1 MTVLGWMWTWSEY
14 VLIPDFPAPYT
25 LSVDTLRI
33 PSPYMEK
40 VRFIGAILPVKPEQC
55 PEPSK
60 TREAFGVAPDQKL
73 VFAGIS
79 GPRAERIPLLRILEP
94 IFEGF
99 PDDIRVLMST
109 GDPSGGS
116 DLTTSRSLI
125 KVPWLEDR
133 FAVLHACDAVVSR
146 GGHETIMQSICYRK
160 PALVIPVPG
169 HPEQYGNARAA
180 ERLGVADAIHQAD
193 VTPGYVLEHLLG
205 FLGDPSYARSLSEM
219 SAHASLGDGVGECLR
234 VLESVIRR

>member
-1 MTVLGWMWTWSEY
+1 MG
-14 VLIPDFPAPYT
+14 
-25 LSVDTLRI
+25 
-33 PSPYMEK
+33 K

-55 PEPSK
+55 PEPAK
-60 TREAFGVAPDQKL
+60 TREAFGIAPGQKL

-99 PDDIRVLMST
+99 PDDVRVLMST
-109 GDPSGGS
+109 GDPSGSS
-116 DLTTSRSLI
+116 DPISSGSLI

-193 VTPGYVLEHLLG
+193 LSPGYVLEHIRRLLG
-205 FLGDPSYARSLSEM
+205 SPSYARSLSEM
-219 SAHASLGDGVGECLR
+219 SSRANLGDGVDECLR
-234 VLESVIRR
+234 ALESVITQ